1 VAEPWRNRAL
11 APVYAVAIT
20 FVLVSAARGAL
31 GEPAPAT
38 DVQVCVQLPPG
49 SKIEGAEVDPATR
62 LSCRRYPTGEQPV
75 TILPIA
81 DPTQKSTQKP
91 TEKPTQ
97 KPVQKHEPADEGSPA
112 VPPRQPAG
120 GN

>member
-1 VAEPWRNRAL
+1 VADPWRNRAL
-11 APVYAVAIT
+11 APLYALAIT

-38 DVQVCVQLPPG
+38 DVQVCVAPG
-49 SKIEGAEVDPATR
+49 SKIDGAKLDPATG

-81 DPTQKSTQKP
+81 DPPQKP
-91 TEKPTQ
+91 EPPHEGLTVAPT
-97 KPVQKHEPADEGSPA
+97 A
-112 VPPRQPAG
+112 PPRHGKSAG

>member
-1 VAEPWRNRAL
+1 L
-11 APVYAVAIT
+11 AIT

-38 DVQVCVQLPPG
+38 DVQVCVQLPPS
-49 SKIEGAEVDPATR
+49 SKIDGAELDPATR

-75 TILPIA
+75 TILPITE
-81 DPTQKSTQKP
+81 PTHKP
-91 TEKPTQ
+91 EPPHEGLTVAPT
-97 KPVQKHEPADEGSPA
+97 
-112 VPPRQPAG
+112 VPPRHGKSAG